1 MIKDSTGM
9 ILRGV
14 SIFSVRN
21 AEYLHAQ
28 IDTIQIEDCW
38 DEGGVKSKEEIEEGL
53 NIEITRGE
61 YNKLKTVLNRVV
73 RKFQPVVEMIEKAE
87 TVGEFLGSVLKGS
100 RKLRNIMSGRGS
112 KKYRDFRMESIRPI
126 RTMWEQLGVQMEDK
140 LISNSMGIWRVRELE
155 CNIRQFAFRYN
166 QGMVHGNTVI
176 SHFGEVDR
184 YCTFCKIRKTRAEEG
199 RLGRELEEE
208 EREIII
214 QNVPEEDRNHIFW
227 GCGVVQETIQRVYK
241 AVWDVEENVGKKKFL
256 MGKDMGNLEF
266 TLLYGTINTLIRYRI
281 WCYKLAGALPGV
293 QSIVQDIMNGC
304 EKIAMNNTWRIML
317 LLLRQRVMG
326 LTSGK

>member
-53 NIEITRGE
+53 NKEITRGE

-87 TVGEFLGSVLKGS
+87 TVGEFLGRVLKGS

-184 YCTFCKIRKTRAEEG
+184 YCMYLLQNKGNKGGGGKTRKG
-199 RLGRELEEE
+199 TRRRRKGTNHTKCTRRGQKPHILGMRGSA
-208 EREIII
+208 R
-214 QNVPEEDRNHIFW
+214 
-227 GCGVVQETIQRVYK
+227 
-241 AVWDVEENVGKKKFL
+241 
-256 MGKDMGNLEF
+256 
-266 TLLYGTINTLIRYRI
+266 
-281 WCYKLAGALPGV
+281 
-293 QSIVQDIMNGC
+293 
-304 EKIAMNNTWRIML
+304 NNT
-317 LLLRQRVMG
+317 
-326 LTSGK
+326 TSI